1 MNNKNNKPSL
11 SMSYA
16 GTDYVALTD
25 ICQPK
30 QWKTIPKAELK
41 ATGYPVYGANGII
54 GYSDEYNHEN
64 KTILI
69 ACRGASC
76 GAVNVCLPKS
86 YVTGNAMCLD
96 NLSEEF
102 DLDFLQHYLQ
112 TYDFK
117 KAISGSAQPQI
128 TRSGLNSVMVP
139 ILPTSLQRR
148 ISHVLNAV
156 DKNKKQTEQAINYLD
171 SLIKS
176 RFIEMFGALEPSVSI
191 SDACIEFI
199 DGDWIESKDQS
210 ESGIRLIQTGNIG
223 NGAFRDKRNRARY
236 ISEQTFEQLKCHEVY
251 GGDVLISRLPDPVGR
266 ACIVPSDAGRSI
278 TAVDCSIVRLKK
290 EWEPTFF
297 VSYTMTEQY
306 ERQIQSY
313 LTGTTRKRISRS
325 NLGRI
330 KIPAASSSLQQEFAA
345 FVSQVD
351 KLRFAAQQQIDKL
364 ELLKKSLLQE
374 YFN

>member
-1 MNNKNNKPSL
+1 MQHRVSDLFHLQMGKTPSRNQLEYWENGSNKWISISDLSNCSMYTAETKEAITDCAVRETNISLVPKNTVIMSFKLSIGKTAITSEPVYTNEAIMAFINKGEELVLPEFLYYQLLSKDWGSAGNRAVMGTTLNKASLSQMKIYVPSL
-11 SMSYA
+11 QEQRGIVQVLGHIDS
-16 GTDYVALTD
+16 
-25 ICQPK
+25 Q
-30 QWKTIPKAELK
+30 LK
-41 ATGYPVYGANGII
+41 RTNESV
-54 GYSDEYNHEN
+54 N
-64 KTILI
+64 K
-69 ACRGASC
+69 
-76 GAVNVCLPKS
+76 
-86 YVTGNAMCLD
+86 LD
-96 NLSEEF
+96 
-102 DLDFLQHYLQ
+102 DL
-112 TYDFK
+112 
-117 KAISGSAQPQI
+117 
-128 TRSGLNSVMVP
+128 V
-139 ILPTSLQRR
+139 
-148 ISHVLNAV
+148 
-156 DKNKKQTEQAINYLD
+156 
-171 SLIKS
+171 KS

-223 NGAFRDKRNRARY
+223 NGVFRDKRNRARY

-251 GGDVLISRLPDPVGR
+251 GDDVLISRLPDPVGR

-330 KIPAASSSLQQEFAA
+330 KIPAASSFLQQEFAN

-351 KLRFAAQQQIDKL
+351 KLRFGAC
-364 ELLKKSLLQE
+364 
-374 YFN
+374 